1 MFIYNS
7 FQDIDSSKPQ
17 PRPETGRGRQKDLS
31 FSLPPVLL
39 NPAPSIR
46 TFSHFSFFLFFFPF
60 CPPIGEES
68 AGTQKKNPQLTE
80 NKQGKSMGE
89 P

>member
-46 TFSHFSFFLFFFPF
+46 TFSHFSFFLFFPF
-60 CPPIGEES
+60 LPAYWRRIGRYTEKES
-68 AGTQKKNPQLTE
+68 SINR
-80 NKQGKSMGE
+80 KQTRKIDG
-89 P
+89 

>member
-46 TFSHFSFFLFFFPF
+46 TFSHFSFFLFFFLF
-60 CPPIGEES
+60 ARLLE
-68 AGTQKKNPQLTE
+68 KNRPVHRKRIL
-80 NKQGKSMGE
+80 N
-89 P
+89 